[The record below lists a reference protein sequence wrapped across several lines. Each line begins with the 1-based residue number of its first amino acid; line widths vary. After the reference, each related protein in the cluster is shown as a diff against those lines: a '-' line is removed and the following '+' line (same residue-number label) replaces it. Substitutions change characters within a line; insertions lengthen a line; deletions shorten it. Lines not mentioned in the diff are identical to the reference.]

1 MAIYDINTIQG
12 DVNTSYGDEYIKQ
25 ALANLGQRQ
34 GLKGDAIQ
42 TQTFKITDVIFDAE
56 NKIVPYTYIKGYYDA
71 KTDEIIY
78 TADTDDISTPLF
90 VYKLSDSVDGLE
102 LNNLYTLS
110 SENVNLAPKY
120 AECKITKNQSTN
132 SYYFIGKGMDGA
144 EITNIVVLEFSEF
157 GVNLLDG
164 LYFEQVESNKI
175 VMMHYANSTQIECSN
190 VSLSDIYSTLL
201 AYDSIEQIITYYVNN
216 IVTADT
222 NPNNDSTVI
231 IEEQNNNIPTV
242 FSYLSSVLIPEV
254 KTLYNDSIYKV
265 DGNKYVGLK
274 RRILY
279 ELIKYVY
286 KEFNKIDAK
295 TDTSINVYFDKD
307 FYISYLANTNTDVI
321 YISYDIPFRGRGI
334 KNTKIEPPFD
344 YKNNANMFLADI
356 LTDEDR
362 YTSYKFYV
370 NYIDDD
376 KYVDSITID
385 QTAILPYIGKNDALT
400 DVWYI
405 NGEQTNIHATGAD
418 AGNPNIMFVSY
429 TLNTSSDNT
438 DRIIDIDVLHTYTDD
453 NVTLEKINNAFDK
466 EPIMHTFYYDLGT
479 SVNVANST
487 DKNYEFSIPLPDPNK
502 LVKNAGFENFIKN
515 VLVFAIIDVKISSTV
530 IDDETLYSLISGNGP
545 ASYITVFFHINKTYK
560 GEYVWESI
568 LNPLYNSETTT
579 VSPSSAAPVLDL
591 AAMTSLKQLMNYYV
605 QITFKPD
612 VYYHRWVVFTSTNEV
627 LKNTNKNINAD
638 AKYPVIKVDT
648 GEEYYGTASF
658 NTLNFTPKFVL
669 ERNVI
674 EDNGRIDS
682 VNDYSKDNASF
693 TISRDKT
700 ISDITGVEKVNA
712 DTNPTQSEWIPN
724 AKLDQ
729 NQKINDSYPMLD
741 LREVFVNN
749 QTLLNRLSIITTGPD
764 ENQKDG
770 RYPIYHAYIGH
781 RYTDGADGLRSLVIG
796 TSNEVY
802 NMQNSNTMAREITNS
817 DNTTTGGWEC
827 FNTFDNLTIAL
838 PLIVEPDAYFRSNVE
853 LSNSDSL
860 FDVKSKT
867 VLFDNK
873 SDGATF
879 DVETPSIKF
888 TQEVDNYISLLN
900 DKISIISPNLELNN
914 EQGKVTIKSSDFNV
928 NSVNNINLQTEGDLS
943 IITDTTASI
952 STKHGLSLINNENNT
967 YQKVE
972 LYDQS
977 IKLHLKTQSNE
988 TIYEVTPDSI
998 LLPTGKTTSIY
1009 GGDADEKNFIKYN
1022 ENNLEI
1028 SSKELILGSADDND
1042 SNSIITNADTLTI
1055 NSETTVKK
1063 SFTVTTDA
1071 DFDVQSSSINIGAA
1085 SNPGAITIN
1094 AKTTEFNTG
1103 DTMFK
1108 GNLGVTGNVTATN
1121 VTVNG
1126 LLVTETSSVTS
1137 VLTHED
1143 GTKWDYPYGKEYD
1156 NLGEYVQ
1163 KMFLFGLTTIDLNY
1177 VFDPKFVSESNAGV
1191 DIYNKDFITVED
1203 HFVNGHKVDGSG
1215 SAKSNTRN
1223 FFWKLGDNGMEVDDY
1238 VYSDINLNLTAFLN
1252 AYSEDSMFA
1261 RNELWH
1267 ENLEEENILV
1277 TKISDVIVPLSNP
1290 TLYNIDTLIDTMNVG
1305 DGQKSYVNIPTEH
1318 RLKTFLLFIERF
1330 AFFNDPENDF
1340 SIKDVY
1346 VLRQAKEISM
1356 TMDNF
1361 NPDMINHVCTL
1372 NPTTEELK
1380 AELKAQL

>member
-78 TADTDDISTPLF
+78 TADTDDISKPLF
-90 VYKLSDSVDGLE
+90 VYKLSDSIDGLE
-102 LNNLYTLS
+102 LNNLYSLS

-120 AECKITKNQSTN
+120 VECKITKNQSTN

-144 EITNIVVLEFSEF
+144 EIANIVVLEFSEF

-164 LYFEQVESNKI
+164 LYFEPVESNKI
-175 VMMHYANSTQIECSN
+175 VMMHYVNSTQIECSN

-201 AYDSIEQIITYYVNN
+201 AYDSIDQIINYYVNN
-216 IVTADT
+216 IVTLDT
-222 NPNNDSTVI
+222 NPNNDSTAI
-231 IEEQNNNIPTV
+231 IEENNGNISTV
-242 FSYLSSVLIPEV
+242 FSYLASVLIPEV

-286 KEFNKIDAK
+286 EEFNKIDAK

-307 FYISYLANTNTDVI
+307 FYISYIANTNTDVI

-405 NGEQTNIHATGAD
+405 NGEQTNVHATGAD

-429 TLNTSSDNT
+429 TLNTSADNT
-438 DRIIDIDVLHTYTDD
+438 DRVIDIDVLHTYTDD
-453 NVTLEKINNAFDK
+453 NVTLEKINNAFDT
-466 EPIMHTFYYDLGT
+466 EPIIHTFYYDLGN
-479 SVNVANST
+479 SVNVANSI

-502 LVKNAGFENFIKN
+502 LVKNAGFENFLKN

-530 IDDETLYSLISGNGP
+530 IDDDTLYSLISGNGP

-560 GEYVWESI
+560 GEYIWEPI

-712 DTNPTQSEWIPN
+712 DINPIQSEWIPN

-781 RYTDGADGLRSLVIG
+781 RYTDGKDGLRSLVIG
-796 TSNEVY
+796 TSSNVY
-802 NMQNSNTMAREITNS
+802 NMQNSTTMGREITDGDDTYNS
-817 DNTTTGGWEC
+817 WQQ
-827 FNTFDNLTIAL
+827 FQTFDNLTIAL
-838 PLIVEPDAYFRSNVE
+838 PLIVETDAEFKRNVKLSNVE
-853 LSNSDSL
+853 GNSS
-860 FDVKSKT
+860 FNVKSKT
-867 VLFDNK
+867 VLFDNN
-873 SDGATF
+873 SDDATF
-879 DVETPSIKF
+879 DVINPSIKF
-888 TQEVDNYISLLN
+888 TQKVDNYISLLT

-914 EQGKVTIKSSDFNV
+914 EQGKVTIKSSEFNV
-928 NSVNNINLQTEGDLS
+928 NSVNNINLQTEGELLIS
-943 IITDTTASI
+943 TDTTASI
-952 STKHGLSLINNENNT
+952 STKHGLSLINTEVDNS

-972 LYDQS
+972 LNDQS
-977 IKLHLKTQSNE
+977 IKLYLKTSTNQ
-988 TIYEVTPDSI
+988 TTYEVTPDSI

-1009 GGDADEKNFIKYN
+1009 GGDTAEKNFIKYN

-1055 NSETTVKK
+1055 DSETTVKK
-1063 SFTVTTDA
+1063 SFIVTADA
-1071 DFDVQSSSINIGAA
+1071 DFNVKSSSINIGDAE
-1085 SNPGAITIN
+1085 NPGAITIN

-1108 GNLGVTGNVTATN
+1108 GNIGVTGNITATN

-1137 VLTHED
+1137 VLTYED
-1143 GTKWDYPYGKEYD
+1143 GSNWDYAYGKDYD
-1156 NLGEYVQ
+1156 NIGEYVQ

-1177 VFDPKFVSESNAGV
+1177 VFDPKFVPESMNS
-1191 DIYNKDFITVED
+1191 IYNTDFITVTN
-1203 HFVNGHKVDGSG
+1203 HFVNGYKVDGSG
-1215 SAKSNTRN
+1215 SVKPNTRN
-1223 FFWKLGDNGMEVDDY
+1223 FFVKPGDNGMEVDDY

-1252 AYSEDSMFA
+1252 AHSEDSMFA
-1261 RNELWH
+1261 RGELTR
-1267 ENLEEENILV
+1267 NNGNVLV
-1277 TKISDVIVPLSNP
+1277 TKISDVIIPLSNP
-1290 TLYNIDTLIDTMNVG
+1290 TLYNIDALITKKDVG

-1330 AFFNDPENDF
+1330 AYFANPNDDF

-1356 TMDNF
+1356 AMDNF
-1361 NPDMINHVCTL
+1361 NPDMINHICVL
-1372 NPTTEELK
+1372 DPSTEELK
-1380 AELKAQL
+1380 AEVNAQL